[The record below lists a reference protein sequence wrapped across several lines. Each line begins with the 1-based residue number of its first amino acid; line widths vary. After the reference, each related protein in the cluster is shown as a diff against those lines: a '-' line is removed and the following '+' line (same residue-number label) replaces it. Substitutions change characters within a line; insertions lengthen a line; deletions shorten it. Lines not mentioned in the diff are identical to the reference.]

1 MRSKERRVDLW
12 RRPSLMT
19 DLDSTIR
26 WGLLWKY
33 ASGPSSKWITSL
45 YFPSKGPTYMVQLV
59 HEFRHFARYI
69 SQKKNQIR
77 SPHAPPFG
85 GHSHGQ
91 RSRVRTRSFSLSF
104 WWIKFFFDFGFVLW
118 YVANISIIFWWSML
132 VLYQLLYVLFTLY
145 GIFMYFLELT
155 Y

>member
-1 MRSKERRVDLW
+1 MRSKERRDDLW

-59 HEFRHFARYI
+59 HEFGHFARYI
-69 SQKKNQIR
+69 SKKKSYIHFSSHNLSRGCNLVPDFAKRAPSVPQLVCAGELGPNSPNQVPR
-77 SPHAPPFG
+77 
-85 GHSHGQ
+85 
-91 RSRVRTRSFSLSF
+91 R
-104 WWIKFFFDFGFVLW
+104 
-118 YVANISIIFWWSML
+118 
-132 VLYQLLYVLFTLY
+132 
-145 GIFMYFLELT
+145 LELADSLFAN
-155 Y
+155 